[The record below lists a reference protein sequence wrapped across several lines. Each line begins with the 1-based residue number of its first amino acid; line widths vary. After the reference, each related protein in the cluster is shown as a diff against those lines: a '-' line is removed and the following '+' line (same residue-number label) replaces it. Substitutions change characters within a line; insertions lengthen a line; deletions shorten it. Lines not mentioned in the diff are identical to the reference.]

1 MRIIGLAIIPT
12 LASRLRLAAE
22 AQTLM
27 RAGTLLLLLAALTTG
42 CATAAPQAL
51 SAQLEEHQR
60 LANALRPRVR
70 VHGGWAPADNLG
82 VVQAMSIWR
91 GFGGLDI
98 WLRGDIVGTQ
108 CGQYVVASLLALR
121 EQREA
126 DRRTMDQEAVKR
138 LVSVGW
144 TAQSAEAARASCPGA
159 SIGEGLR

>member
-1 MRIIGLAIIPT
+1 MT
-12 LASRLRLAAE
+12 
-22 AQTLM
+22 M
-27 RAGTLLLLLAALTTG
+27 G
-42 CATAAPQAL
+42 CATAAPEAL
-51 SAQLEEHQR
+51 SPPLAEHQR

-70 VHGGWAPADNLG
+70 VHGGWAPGDNLG

-126 DRRTMDQEAVKR
+126 DRRTVDANAVKR

-144 TAQSAEAARASCPGA
+144 TAQSAEAARSSCPGA
-159 SIGEGLR
+159 STGDGVR